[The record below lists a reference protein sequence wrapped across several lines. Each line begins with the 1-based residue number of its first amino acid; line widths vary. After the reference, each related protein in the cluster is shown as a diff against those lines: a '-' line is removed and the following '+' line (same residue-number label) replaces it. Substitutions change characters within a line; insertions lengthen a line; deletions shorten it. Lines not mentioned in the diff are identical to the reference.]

1 MKVQSLMAITI
12 GLQQV
17 AQVVNKDSAVS
28 ILFLSKAQTKLA
40 TSLGISTAV
49 AKGFMIAI
57 TGGLVG
63 GLMALM
69 ALFDKLS
76 QKRKEDEEKT
86 KEQTKAQEEF
96 YKTIGDNAAKSLTE
110 FTILQQ
116 QYSKIGDTFAEKNK
130 FLQENKKKYEELGL
144 AIS

>member
-1 MKVQSLMAITI
+1 
-12 GLQQV
+12 
-17 AQVVNKDSAVS
+17 
-28 ILFLSKAQTKLA
+28 
-40 TSLGISTAV
+40 
-49 AKGFMIAI
+49 
-57 TGGLVG
+57 
-63 GLMALM
+63 MALM

-116 QYSKIGDTFAEKNK
+116 QYSKIADTFEEKNK
-130 FLQENKKKYEELGL
+130 FLQKNKKEIWRIGFGN
-144 AIS
+144 